1 MQERLLKPSNPWSV
15 LTFPGEHVKLIEGGA
30 SSVSRVVQDDT
41 HLPLADNFILKD
53 LKNNIRE
60 MAYILIGE
68 HP

>member
-1 MQERLLKPSNPWSV
+1 MDALHIDRD
-15 LTFPGEHVKLIEGGA
+15 GGACCGA